1 MEILKTIVYVLTAMA
16 DVALIVVLVKRRNK

>member
-16 DVALIVVLVKRRNK
+16 DVALIVVLVKHWNK

>member
-16 DVALIVVLVKRRNK
+16 DVTLIVVLVKHWNK